1 MKVLV
6 IAVGNPAREDDAV
19 AWRVAEAIAADEPA
33 LAVVRSEGLLPDLA
47 ARLADAGGV
56 VFVDA
61 RDGGE
66 PGTVTVERLF
76 PAAGT
81 GDAAAAMSP
90 ADLLALVERQHG
102 HAPRAALVTV
112 SGARFELGEGLSEP
126 VADAVP
132 TATRCVL
139 RLADDWA
146 AEAG

>member
-1 MKVLV
+1 
-6 IAVGNPAREDDAV
+6 
-19 AWRVAEAIAADEPA
+19 
-33 LAVVRSEGLLPDLA
+33 VVRSEGLLPDLA

>member
-1 MKVLV
+1 LKVLV
-6 IAVGNPAREDDAV
+6 VAIGNPAREDDAV
-19 AWRVAEAIAADEPA
+19 AWRVAEAVADDEPA
-33 LAVVRSEGLLPDLA
+33 LAVVRSEGLRPDLA

-56 VFVDA
+56 IFVDA
-61 RDGGE
+61 RDAGE

-76 PAAGT
+76 PATAE

-90 ADLLALVERQHG
+90 ADLLALVERRHG